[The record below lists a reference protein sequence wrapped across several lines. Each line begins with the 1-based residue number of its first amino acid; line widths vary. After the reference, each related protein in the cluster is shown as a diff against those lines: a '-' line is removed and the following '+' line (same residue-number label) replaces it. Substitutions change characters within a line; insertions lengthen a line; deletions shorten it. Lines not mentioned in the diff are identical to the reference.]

1 MEYRFSDRIATLKPS
16 VIREILKAD
25 PDPEAVSFAAG
36 NPSPE
41 TFPTAEMAAL
51 AEKIFADEAGAAFQY
66 GITEGY
72 PALRKVTA
80 ERISRKYNVGKEFD
94 DVIIVSGGQQ
104 GIELAAKVLA
114 NEGETVICEEP
125 SFIGALNSFRAQ
137 NLKLAGVPCDGDGMR
152 IDLLEEQLKAH
163 PEARLIYTIP
173 TFQNP
178 GGSTLSLERRRQMLD
193 LAERY
198 DVMIIED
205 SPYFELR
212 FEGEYVPT
220 IKSMDTT
227 GRVIFC
233 GSYSKVIA
241 PGIRI
246 GYVCGPQAVLAKM
259 TVAKQVSD
267 VHTNLFFQMLVS
279 RLVSDGGFDKH
290 IADCCALYRHRRDL
304 MLSLLSEKIDPGKA
318 TWTTPQGGLFVWV
331 QLPEGYDGME
341 LCRIVKEKKLACVPG
356 NAFCV
361 DENAVSSGIRLNYSL
376 PTDAQIE
383 KGCGI
388 LAAAIN
394 EFVK

>member
-1 MEYRFSDRIATLKPS
+1 MKYRFSDRIATLKPS
-16 VIREILKAD
+16 AIREMLKAD

-41 TFPTAEMAAL
+41 TFPTEQMARIASD
-51 AEKIFADEAGAAFQY
+51 IFADEAGAAFQY

-72 PALRKVTA
+72 MPLRQVTR
-80 ERISRKYNVGKEFD
+80 ERIRRKYQTGTDDD

-125 SFIGALNSFRAQ
+125 SFIGALNGFRVQ
-137 NLKLAGVPCDGDGMR
+137 NLKLVGIPCDGDGMQT
-152 IDLLEEQLKAH
+152 DLLEEQLKAH
-163 PEARLIYTIP
+163 PDTRLIYTIP

-178 GGSTLSLERRRQMLD
+178 NGSTLSLERRKRMLE
-193 LAERY
+193 LAEQY

-212 FEGEYVPT
+212 YEGEYVPT
-220 IKSMDTT
+220 IKSMDKN

-246 GYVCGPQAVLAKM
+246 GYVCGPKEVLTKM

-267 VHTNLFFQMLVS
+267 VHTNLFFQMLVC
-279 RLVSDGGFDKH
+279 RLVSDDGFDAH
-290 IADCCALYRHRRDL
+290 IAECCKLYRHRRDL
-304 MLSLLSEKIDPGKA
+304 MLSALEKKIEPGKA
-318 TWTTPQGGLFVWV
+318 TWTRPFGGLFVWV

-341 LCRIVKEKKLACVPG
+341 LCRILKEKKLTCVPG
-356 NAFCV
+356 NTFCV
-361 DENAVSSGIRLNYSL
+361 DANAISNGVRLNFSL

-383 KGCGI
+383 KGCSI
-388 LAAAIN
+388 LAESIN

>member
-1 MEYRFSDRIATLKPS
+1 MKYRFSERIATLKPS
-16 VIREILKAD
+16 AIREMLKAD

-41 TFPTAEMAAL
+41 TFPTEQMARIA
-51 AEKIFADEAGAAFQY
+51 ADIFADEAGAAFQY

-72 PALRKVTA
+72 PELRRVTR
-80 ERISRKYNVGKEFD
+80 ERIRSKYQTGGDED

-104 GIELAAKVLA
+104 GIELAARVLA
-114 NEGETVICEEP
+114 NEGETLICEEP
-125 SFIGALNSFRAQ
+125 SFIGALNSFRISRL
-137 NLKLAGVPCDGDGMR
+137 NLAGVACDGDGMR
-152 IDLLEEQLKAH
+152 MDLLEEQLKAH

-178 GGSTLSLERRRQMLD
+178 NGSTLSLERRKRMLE
-193 LAERY
+193 LAEQY

-212 FEGEYVPT
+212 FDGEYLPT
-220 IKSMDTT
+220 LKSMDKN

-246 GYVCGPQAVLAKM
+246 GYVCGPKEVLTKM

-279 RLVSDGGFDKH
+279 RLVSDGSFDKH
-290 IADCCALYRHRRDL
+290 IEECCALYRHRRDL
-304 MLSLLSEKIDPGKA
+304 MLSVLSEKIEPGKA
-318 TWTTPQGGLFVWV
+318 TWTKPQGGLFVWV

-341 LCRIVKEKKLACVPG
+341 LCRIVKEKKLTCVPG
-356 NAFCV
+356 NTFCV
-361 DENAVSSGIRLNYSL
+361 DANAISNGVRLNYSL
-376 PTDAQIE
+376 PTDDQIV
-383 KGCGI
+383 KGCTI
-388 LAAAIN
+388 LAEAIN